1 MRSLTLVVL
10 AGITSVAAVADE
22 IGPRKNA
29 DDQFRFFWLF
39 TREKY
44 PILAGAGFNLF
55 MNDYWGAIDYSLEGS
70 YADWA
75 TQQKQAIM
83 NEVLADGNDYIEQ
96 LPIATSRDFIRRYP
110 RLNKDG
116 SAHMN
121 ADIATREAREMAVKV
136 IGNIATSVSNHPACI
151 GVSPSSEVRDRS
163 RPSFRPYFAE
173 SYRRDTGLDIP
184 PGAVGRLAPHY
195 TELPDFPESRL
206 LPLDYPLLR
215 FYTWFWKKGDGWNG
229 FQNAAVRIFREKL
242 DRPIVSFY
250 DPIVRTPPLWGS
262 GGTELTWGNQWT
274 YSYPEPYNVSFV
286 IAEQQA
292 MARGTPGMGVI
303 SMAQGI
309 VKRAHIAP
317 KNEEPTV
324 PPAWYE
330 AHKTCDYFT
339 TPPDMM
345 REALWTMF
353 SRQMDGVGV
362 FAHRALLPER
372 DPTKGDYQ
380 CTDLTTIGVISNV
393 LTTVG
398 RELGPLFRAVPERV
412 PEVAFLESY
421 ATCFFAHHASYGWD
435 GPIYDWGV
443 ITTAAQLNPYVL
455 YEEEIAERGI
465 PPSVK
470 VIVAPYCEV
479 LTEPTAKALVRFQ
492 SRGGVLVADA
502 LLPPTLLAD
511 LDLPTFS
518 RPNLRGNAEDKA
530 TLVKAASELKSLTK
544 PFVALPADT
553 DNKDIVLITRTYC
566 DADYVF
572 AINDRREAGDYVGK
586 AWDRVLEKGLPN
598 AGTVVFG
605 RKGVAVYDLAN
616 HRRLE
621 TRTHADGTAV
631 DLDYSTTEARVLMV
645 VSRPLSMLAVS
656 REGGR
661 VTVSSSDRQAM
672 IPIEVTVGD
681 CPSRF
686 GVVRDGLW
694 CRACPGKGAVRVRNL
709 ATGEISYTK

>member
-1 MRSLTLVVL
+1 MRTLTLVLL
-10 AGITSVAAVADE
+10 AGALSVPALAAE
-22 IGPRKNA
+22 IGPRLNP

-39 TREKY
+39 SRENY

-55 MNDYWGAIDYSLEGS
+55 MNDYWGAITYSRGGAYS
-70 YADWA
+70 DWA
-75 TQQKQAIM
+75 IREKQM
-83 NEVLADGNDYIEQ
+83 VMDEVLADGNDYIEQ
-96 LPIATSRDFIRRYP
+96 LPIATEKDFVRRYP

-116 SAHMN
+116 KPFLAN
-121 ADIATREAREMAVKV
+121 ADMAWKDAREMVVKV
-136 IGNIATSVSNHPACI
+136 VGNIATSISNHPACI
-151 GVSPSSEVRDRS
+151 GVSPSSEVRDNT

-173 SYRRDTGLDIP
+173 SYRRDTGLDVP
-184 PGAVGRLAPHY
+184 PEAVGRLAPHY
-195 TELPDFPESRL
+195 TQLADFPETRL
-206 LPLDYPLLR
+206 VSADYRLMR

-242 DRPIVSFY
+242 ARPLVSFY

-274 YSYPEPYNVSFV
+274 YSYPEPYNISFV

-309 VKRAHIAP
+309 VKRAHLAP
-317 KNEEPTV
+317 KNEEPAE
-324 PPAWYE
+324 PPSWYE
-330 AHKTCDYFT
+330 KHKTCDYFT

-345 REALWTMF
+345 RESLWTMF
-353 SRQMDGVGV
+353 ARQMDGVGV
-362 FAHRALLPER
+362 FAERSLLPR
-372 DPTKGDYQ
+372 RVSTRTDYQ
-380 CTDLTTIGVISNV
+380 CTDESTMGVISNV

-398 RELGPLFRAVPERV
+398 RELGPLFRAIPERA

-479 LTEPTAKALVRFQ
+479 LTEQTAKSLTQFQ
-492 SRGGVLVADA
+492 DRGGILIADKH
-502 LLPPTLLAD
+502 LPPALLAD
-511 LDLPTFS
+511 LDLPAFG
-518 RPNLRGNAEDKA
+518 RPNLRGNAADKA
-530 TLVKAASELKSLTK
+530 ALVRAATALKALAK
-544 PFVALPADT
+544 PYVSLPADT
-553 DNKDIVLITRTYC
+553 DNRDIVLITRTSG

-586 AWDRVLEKGLPN
+586 AWNRVMEKGLPN
-598 AGTVVFG
+598 AGTVVLA
-605 RKGVAVYDLAN
+605 RKNAAVYDLAN
-616 HRRLE
+616 HRRLK
-621 TRTHADGTAV
+621 TRAQTDGTAV
-631 DLDYSTTEARVLMV
+631 DLDYATTEGRVLMV
-645 VSRPLSMLAVS
+645 VSRPLSALTVR
-656 REGGR
+656 REGEN
-661 VTVSSSDRQAM
+661 VTVSSPDRSAM

-681 CPSRF
+681 KPPRY
-686 GVVRDGLW
+686 GIVQDGCW
-694 CRACPGKGAVRVRNL
+694 RRTCPGEGAVCVRNL
-709 ATGEISYTK
+709 ATGEVF